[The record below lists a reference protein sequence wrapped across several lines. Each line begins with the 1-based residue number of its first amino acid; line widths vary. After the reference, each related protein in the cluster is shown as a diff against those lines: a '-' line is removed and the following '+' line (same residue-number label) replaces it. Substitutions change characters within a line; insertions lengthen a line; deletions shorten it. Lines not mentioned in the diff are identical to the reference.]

1 MVDPAEFLSS
11 MTCFLARLLQML
23 RKFLSMMLCSVNSK
37 PSDRRRHPFQD
48 HELILK
54 KAARRRP
61 ARIAIPKPLAST
73 AAAAAFEDW
82 QDDGDAVKEVQ
93 DESGD
98 YCVASRRGQRHKMED
113 DYGVISNI
121 HGDSKQ
127 AFFGVFDGHG
137 GRAAV
142 DFVSEKLGKN
152 IVTALDEMEEE
163 GGEREA
169 NGRVEMAIR
178 AGYSTTDWEFLSQGL
193 CGGTCAATVL
203 VKDGEMHVANVGDC
217 RVVMSHRGVANAL
230 TDDHRAAREEERN
243 RIQNNGGFMTCHNG
257 TWRVQ
262 DTLAVSRSF
271 GDLSLKEWIISEP
284 DTKNIHLTPDC
295 EFLILASDGL
305 WDKVTNQEAVDVVS
319 QRRSLLESCKLLI
332 ELSCR
337 RGNRD
342 DITVMVIQLKSFVQL
357 NR

>member
-1 MVDPAEFLSS
+1 MFDPAEFLCS
-11 MTCFLARLLQML
+11 TACFLARLFQMP
-23 RKFLSMMLCSVNSK
+23 RKFLSMVLCSVSSK

-48 HELILK
+48 HEVILK

-61 ARIAIPKPLAST
+61 ARIAIPKPLAS
-73 AAAAAFEDW
+73 AAAAFEVG

-93 DESGD
+93 AENGD

-113 DYGVISNI
+113 GYVVISNI

-142 DFVSEKLGKN
+142 DFVSEKLGKK
-152 IVTALDEMEEE
+152 IVTALDEVEED
-163 GGEREA
+163 GGEGEA
-169 NGRVEMAIR
+169 NGRVEMAIKV
-178 AGYSTTDWEFLSQGL
+178 GYSTTDREFLSQGL
-193 CGGTCAATVL
+193 SGGTCAATVL
-203 VKDGEMHVANVGDC
+203 VKNGEMHVANVGDC
-217 RVVMSHRGVANAL
+217 RAVMSHRGAANAL
-230 TDDHRAAREEERN
+230 TDDHRAAREDERN
-243 RIQNNGGFMTCHNG
+243 RIQNNGGFVTCHNG

-284 DTKNIHLTPDC
+284 ETKNIHLTTDC

-319 QRRSLLESCKLLI
+319 QHRNLLESCKVLI

-342 DITVMVIQLKSFVQL
+342 DITVMVVQLKSFVQL
-357 NR
+357 KG

>member
-1 MVDPAEFLSS
+1 MVDPTEFLCS
-11 MTCFLARLLQML
+11 MACFLARLLQML
-23 RKFLSMMLCSVNSK
+23 RKFLSMVLCSVNSK

-48 HELILK
+48 HEVVLK

-61 ARIAIPKPLAST
+61 ARIAIPKPLATS
-73 AAAAAFEDW
+73 AAAFAVGQEE
-82 QDDGDAVKEVQ
+82 GDAVEEVQ
-93 DESGD
+93 AERGD
-98 YCVASRRGQRHKMED
+98 YCVASKRGQRHKMED
-113 DYGVISNI
+113 GYVVISNI

-152 IVTALDEMEEE
+152 IVTALDEVEDEE
-163 GGEREA
+163 GEREA

-178 AGYSTTDWEFLSQGL
+178 AGYSTTDREFLNQGL
-193 CGGTCAATVL
+193 TSGACAATVL

-230 TDDHRAAREEERN
+230 TDDHRAAREDERN
-243 RIQNNGGFMTCHNG
+243 RIQNNGGFVTCHNG

-284 DTKNIHLTPDC
+284 EIKNIHLTPDC

-319 QRRSLLESCKLLI
+319 RHGSLLESCKVLI

-337 RGNRD
+337 RGNKD

-357 NR
+357 KG